1 MFNDIELNKLM
12 KNKNILVITPTYN
25 EADNIDQFI
34 SAVLQRNVSL
44 LIVDDNSPDGTGDI
58 VKNLKNKYEY
68 LFSIHRK
75 EKLGLGSA
83 YKEGFSWGIKN
94 GFQYII
100 EMDADFSHRLI
111 DLDNLIENANKAD
124 LVLGS
129 RYIPGGGSIGWD
141 RKRKLLSSSANF
153 LTKLVIGTHTK
164 DITSGFRLYSS
175 SSLNTVDYEN
185 VSSDGYAFQIEMLYL
200 YFIKN
205 MKVLEV
211 PIQFEERRLGKS
223 KMSNKIIFEAIQ
235 LLLKL
240 IMKRIKKRFFS

>member
-1 MFNDIELNKLM
+1 MG
-12 KNKNILVITPTYN
+12 
-25 EADNIDQFI
+25 Q
-34 SAVLQRNVSL
+34 
-44 LIVDDNSPDGTGDI
+44 
-58 VKNLKNKYEY
+58 
-68 LFSIHRK
+68 
-75 EKLGLGSA
+75 
-83 YKEGFSWGIKN
+83 
-94 GFQYII
+94 
-100 EMDADFSHRLI
+100 
-111 DLDNLIENANKAD
+111 
-124 LVLGS
+124 
-129 RYIPGGGSIGWD
+129 
-141 RKRKLLSSSANF
+141 KRKLLSSSANF

-223 KMSNKIIFEAIQ
+223 KMSNKIIYEAIQ

>member
-1 MFNDIELNKLM
+1 M
-12 KNKNILVITPTYN
+12 KNKNMLVIPTYN

-34 SAVLQRNVSL
+34 SAVLERNVSL
-44 LIVDDNSPDGTGDI
+44 LIVDIDGTGDI

-68 LFSIHRK
+68 LSIHRK

-83 YKEGFSWGIKN
+83 YKEGFGWGIKN
-94 GFQYII
+94 GFQYMV

-129 RYIPGGGSIGWD
+129 RYIAGGGSIGWD

-200 YFIKN
+200 C
-205 MKVLEV
+205 
-211 PIQFEERRLGKS
+211 
-223 KMSNKIIFEAIQ
+223 
-235 LLLKL
+235 LLKT
-240 IMKRIKKRFFS
+240 

>member
-1 MFNDIELNKLM
+1 
-12 KNKNILVITPTYN
+12 
-25 EADNIDQFI
+25 
-34 SAVLQRNVSL
+34 
-44 LIVDDNSPDGTGDI
+44 
-58 VKNLKNKYEY
+58 
-68 LFSIHRK
+68 
-75 EKLGLGSA
+75 
-83 YKEGFSWGIKN
+83 
-94 GFQYII
+94 
-100 EMDADFSHRLI
+100 MDADFSHRLI
-111 DLDNLIENANKAD
+111 DLDKLIENANKAD

-175 SSLNTVDYEN
+175 SSLKTVDYEN
-185 VSSDGYAFQIEMLYL
+185 ISSDGYAFQIEMLYL

-205 MKVLEV
+205 MKVIEV

-223 KMSNKIIFEAIQ
+223 KMSNKIIYEAIR

-240 IMKRIKKRFFS
+240 IKKRFFR